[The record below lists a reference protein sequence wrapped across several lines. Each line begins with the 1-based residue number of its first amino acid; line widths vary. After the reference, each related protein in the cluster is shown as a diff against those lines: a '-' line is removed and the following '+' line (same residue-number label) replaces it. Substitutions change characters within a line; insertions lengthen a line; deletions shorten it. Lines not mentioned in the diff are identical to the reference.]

1 MVGIVEAKLAS
12 SGRTM
17 PLPLP
22 LPDIPMPRGY
32 ETPLGGRVGGARR
45 VSLADIVDSVLQ
57 C

>member
-17 PLPLP
+17 PLP